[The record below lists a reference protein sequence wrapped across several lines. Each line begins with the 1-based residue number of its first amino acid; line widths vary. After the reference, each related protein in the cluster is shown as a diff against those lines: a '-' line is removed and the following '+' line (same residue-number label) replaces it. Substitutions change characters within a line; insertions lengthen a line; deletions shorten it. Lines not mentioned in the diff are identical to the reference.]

1 MRIVLTGGG
10 TGGHFY
16 PLMAVAESVYE
27 KAEEQKLLHD
37 PEFYYLAPTPYN
49 KDYLNKYDIEFRS
62 ITAGKQRTYASLKNF
77 LGLFKTAWGIL
88 QSLWTVFAIYPDVV
102 FAKGGYAS
110 FPVLV
115 AARIL
120 RIPVVIH
127 ESDSVPGRV
136 NRWAGNFAVQ
146 VAISFPD
153 AAEYFPD
160 NKVALTGNPIR
171 SEIARPALSGA
182 REYLDIEEDVPVI
195 FVIGGS
201 QGSKT
206 INSVLL
212 DAMPELL
219 ENYYVIHQTGSEN
232 MTAVEQSTEFLF
244 SELPRHKQSLK
255 ERYKPFGFLDAVAL
269 RMAAGA
275 ADIVIS
281 RAGSTIFEIAAWAV
295 PSILIPLDESHAD
308 HQRKNAY
315 AYARTG
321 AAEVIEENNI
331 SDNILMSEIDKIM
344 NNSDI
349 YKKMTQAAA
358 DFARL
363 DAAEIIAGELLH
375 IGQKHKE

>member
-1 MRIVLTGGG
+1 
-10 TGGHFY
+10 
-16 PLMAVAESVYE
+16 MAVAESIYNQ
-27 KAEEQKLLHD
+27 AEERKLLHD
-37 PEFYYLAPTPYN
+37 PELYYLAPTPYN
-49 KDYLNKYDIEFRS
+49 REYLNKHDIDFRS
-62 ITAGKQRTYASLKNF
+62 ISAGKRRTYASIKNF
-77 LGLFKTAWGIL
+77 FGLFKTAWGIL

-120 RIPVVIH
+120 RIPVLIH
-127 ESDSVPGRV
+127 ESDSIPGRV
-136 NRWAGNFAVQ
+136 NKWAGGFATQ

-153 AAEYFPD
+153 AVDHFPED
-160 NKVALTGNPIR
+160 KVVLTGNPIR
-171 SEIARPALSGA
+171 SDIARPALSGA
-182 REYLDIEEDVPVI
+182 REYLDIEEDIPVI

-201 QGSKT
+201 QGSQT
-206 INSVLL
+206 INSVILEAL
-212 DAMPELL
+212 PELL
-219 ENYYVIHQTGSEN
+219 EDYYIIHQAGPEN
-232 MTAVEQSTEFLF
+232 MTGVEQTTEFLF
-244 SELPRHKQSLK
+244 SELPRHKQSLQ

-275 ADIVIS
+275 ADVVIS

-295 PSILIPLDESHAD
+295 PSILIPLDASHAD

-321 AAEVIEENNI
+321 AAEVIEEDNI

-344 NNSDI
+344 GNPDM
-349 YKKMTQAAA
+349 YKSMTQAAS

-363 DAAEIIAGELLH
+363 DAADTIANELLH
-375 IGQKHKE
+375 ISEQHEE